1 MYFPSNILDEQ
12 SRIWIYQSD
21 RELLSEEKSV
31 LSSELKIFI
40 DQWTAH
46 NKELKG
52 SFEILLDRF
61 LIIMID
67 ETNTNATGC
76 SIDKSMNFIKQ
87 MEIKLNVN
95 FTNRQELAYKEGNEI
110 KTISKSSFE
119 DKLKSGQFNEN
130 TIVFNNLI
138 EKKSELKSHWQ
149 VALKESWHKMMLN

>member
-21 RELLSEEKSV
+21 RELLPEDKSI

-61 LIIMID
+61 IIIMID
-67 ETNTNATGC
+67 ETKTSATGC
-76 SIDKSMNFIKQ
+76 SIDKSMNFIKK
-87 MEIKLNVN
+87 MENTLNVS
-95 FTNRQELAYKEGNEI
+95 FTDRLQLAYKEGDEV
-110 KTISKSSFE
+110 KLISKSSFE

-138 EKKSELKSHWQ
+138 QKKAELKSHWQ
-149 VALKESWHKMMLN
+149 VAVRESWHKVMLN